1 MEYPEIVSGTK
12 LKGDFG
18 NRESLIP
25 QNLSKFSIF
34 EISKKYILIVSIYNF
49 RSRESENQFA
59 NFARL
64 LNSSD
69 FIRTNLIL
77 IQI

>member
-12 LKGDFG
+12 LKGNFG

-34 EISKKYILIVSIYNF
+34 EISKKYISIVSIYNF